1 LGDRRIYSILFGIVL
16 LLVIP
21 LSIDGTVFADD
32 DDERDDNTRHYDD
45 DDDER
50 DDDTR
55 HYDDERDDDTRLCDD
70 DDDDE
75 YDEDQKRISLKD
87 LGVLQLA
94 AHDLF
99 NVDRG
104 DRMDAGTATD
114 FENGELDLST
124 LFVDTTTGSSPFDID
139 TIKIGGEIRNRENI
153 MLFSVASHLGEKYAG
168 FIEDGDSIDD
178 AKEKTI
184 MKYHKML
191 KKTYEKTFDEKFP
204 EKRDGDVTFTENLA
218 FRTVHDFLPGEIL
231 LDGISTPVLS
241 IPPLTPL
248 TKAELKQPSSP
259 LDGTFD
265 CEFRHIEISH
275 PGGPT
280 IIVDLLEADSSF
292 ADQFDTK
299 FSFEFFLEELEDGE
313 YDKKDKV
320 MKQIR
325 KLIGKGLKF

>member
-1 LGDRRIYSILFGIVL
+1 MTKTKMRNVLAAVLFSALLTLAIPSTVMAEQQHNDKTNSQHRDKAKSHGADKEGNKVVSVEMLGW
-16 LLVIP
+16 
-21 LSIDGTVFADD
+21 
-32 DDERDDNTRHYDD
+32 
-45 DDDER
+45 
-50 DDDTR
+50 
-55 HYDDERDDDTRLCDD
+55 
-70 DDDDE
+70 
-75 YDEDQKRISLKD
+75 
-87 LGVLQLA
+87 LQLQ

-99 NVDRG
+99 FVERG
-104 DRMDAGTATD
+104 DRINANTATD

-124 LFVDTTTGSSPFDID
+124 LFVDTTDGSSPFDID

-153 MLFSVASHLGEKYAG
+153 MLFSVASHLGEKYAD
-168 FIEDGDSIDD
+168 FIEDGDSPDD
-178 AKEKTI
+178 AKAKTI
-184 MKYHKML
+184 KKYHKML

-248 TKAELKQPSSP
+248 TKDELKQLSSP

-299 FSFEFFLEELEDGE
+299 FSFEFFLEELEDGS